1 MIDGVRPF
9 GFLFRSSSNL
19 ACKVELM
26 TGLFAADCVLE
37 AWVTL
42 FGVLGL
48 TKPPLIL
55 AIEDPDFSFVAAP

>member
-1 MIDGVRPF
+1 
-9 GFLFRSSSNL
+9 
-19 ACKVELM
+19 M
-26 TGLFAADCVLE
+26 TGLFAADYVLE